1 MFTELRLSHITKP
14 PSMREIC
21 IKKAR
26 FQATH
31 SGFSG
36 DSVSLDARAIWFST
50 LFSIHIMSFIAEKF
64 SEISPSQTLAITAA
78 AKKMRDEGQDIASF
92 GAGEPDLDTPQHIK
106 DACIKALNDGQ
117 TKYTAATGIPELKE
131 AIQEKLL
138 LDNGLEYDVSQISVN
153 CGAKHSC
160 YNAILAC
167 CDPDDEVIIPAP
179 YWTSYPEMVR
189 LAGAEPYIVETKRE
203 NVWKM
208 TPEEFEGAISGR
220 TRMLILNSP
229 NNPTGSVYSK
239 EELEAIVEVAE
250 SEDIIILSDEIYE
263 KLIYNDK
270 KHVSTASVSE
280 VAKNLTITI
289 NGLSK
294 VYAMT
299 GWRLGYTAAPPE
311 IAKAI
316 SIIQSHTTS
325 NPTTFAQYGAL
336 AALQGPQNMIED
348 MVEEYDMRRQYML
361 SRLQKINNIEVIE
374 PEGAFYFLVDI
385 AKIGLN
391 SMNLTEKLLSR
402 YLVAAVP
409 GAAFGYDQSVRLSYA
424 TSLDIIKKGLDR
436 FEEFCLAH

>member
-1 MFTELRLSHITKP
+1 M
-14 PSMREIC
+14 
-21 IKKAR
+21 
-26 FQATH
+26 
-31 SGFSG
+31 
-36 DSVSLDARAIWFST
+36 SL
-50 LFSIHIMSFIAEKF
+50 IAEKF
-64 SEISPSQTLAITAA
+64 AHISESQTLAITAA
-78 AKKMRDEGQDIASF
+78 AKKLRDEGQDVASF

-106 DACIKALNDGQ
+106 DACIEALQNGK

-131 AIQEKLL
+131 ALAAKLL
-138 LDNGLEYDVSQISVN
+138 VDNGIEYETSQISVN

-167 CDPDDEVIIPAP
+167 CDPEDEVIIPAP

-189 LAGAEPYIVETKRE
+189 LVGAEPYIVETKRE
-203 NVWKM
+203 NGWKL
-208 TPEEFEGAISGR
+208 TAEEFEDSISGR

-239 EELEAIVEVAE
+239 KEIEALVEVAA

-263 KLIYNDK
+263 KLIYNEK
-270 KHVSTASVSE
+270 KHVSTASISE
-280 VAKNLTITI
+280 AAKALTITI
-289 NGLSK
+289 NGFSK

-311 IAKAI
+311 IAEVI
-316 SIIQSHTTS
+316 STIQSHTTS

-336 AALQGPQNMIED
+336 AALQGDQGMIHD
-348 MVEEYDMRRQYML
+348 MVEEYDMRRQYMM
-361 SRLQKINNIEVIE
+361 SRLSGINNIEIVE
-374 PEGAFYFLVDI
+374 PEGAFYFLVDTT
-385 AKIGLN
+385 KMGLS

-409 GAAFGYDQSVRLSYA
+409 GLAFGYDNSIRLSYA

-436 FEEFCLAH
+436 FEEFCHAH

>member
-1 MFTELRLSHITKP
+1 M
-14 PSMREIC
+14 
-21 IKKAR
+21 
-26 FQATH
+26 
-31 SGFSG
+31 
-36 DSVSLDARAIWFST
+36 SL
-50 LFSIHIMSFIAEKF
+50 IAEKF
-64 SEISPSQTLAITAA
+64 AHISESQTLAITAA
-78 AKKMRDEGQDIASF
+78 AKKLRDEGQDVASF

-106 DACIKALNDGQ
+106 DACIEALQNGK

-131 AIQEKLL
+131 ALAAKLL
-138 LDNGLEYDVSQISVN
+138 VDNGIEYETSQISVN

-167 CDPDDEVIIPAP
+167 CDPEDEVIIPAP
-179 YWTSYPEMVR
+179 FWTSYPEMVR
-189 LAGAEPYIVETKRE
+189 LVGAEPYIVETKRE
-203 NVWKM
+203 NGWKL
-208 TPEEFEGAISGR
+208 TAEEFEDSISGR

-239 EELEAIVEVAE
+239 EEIEALVEVAA

-263 KLIYNDK
+263 KLIYNEK

-280 VAKNLTITI
+280 AAKALTITI
-289 NGLSK
+289 NGFSK

-311 IAKAI
+311 IAEVI
-316 SIIQSHTTS
+316 STIQSHTTS

-336 AALQGPQNMIED
+336 AALQGDQSMIHD
-348 MVEEYDMRRQYML
+348 MVEEYDMRRQYMM
-361 SRLQKINNIEVIE
+361 SRLSGINNIEIVE
-374 PEGAFYFLVDI
+374 PEGAFYFLVDTT
-385 AKIGLN
+385 KMGLS

-409 GAAFGYDQSVRLSYA
+409 GLAFGYDNSIRLSYA

-436 FEEFCLAH
+436 FEEFCHAH

>member
-1 MFTELRLSHITKP
+1 M
-14 PSMREIC
+14 
-21 IKKAR
+21 
-26 FQATH
+26 
-31 SGFSG
+31 
-36 DSVSLDARAIWFST
+36 SL
-50 LFSIHIMSFIAEKF
+50 IAEKF

-78 AKKMRDEGQDIASF
+78 AKKLRDEGQDVASF
-92 GAGEPDLDTPQHIK
+92 GAGEPDFDTPQHIK
-106 DACIKALNDGQ
+106 DACIEALQNGM
-117 TKYTAATGIPELKE
+117 TKYTAATGISELKE
-131 AIQEKLL
+131 AIAAKLL
-138 LDNGLEYDVSQISVN
+138 VENELEYDASQISIN

-167 CDPDDEVIIPAP
+167 CDPEDEVIIPAP

-189 LAGAEPYIVETKRE
+189 LAGAEPYVVETKRE
-203 NVWKM
+203 NGWKL
-208 TPEEFEGAISGR
+208 TADEFEESISGR

-239 EELEAIVEVAE
+239 EEIEALVEVAA

-280 VAKNLTITI
+280 DAKNLTITI
-289 NGLSK
+289 NGFSK
-294 VYAMT
+294 VYSMT
-299 GWRLGYTAAPPE
+299 GWRLGYTAAPAE

-316 SIIQSHTTS
+316 STIQSHTTS

-336 AALQGPQNMIED
+336 AALQGDQGAITD

-361 SRLQKINNIEVIE
+361 SRLQGINNIDVVE
-374 PEGAFYFLVDI
+374 PEGAFYFLVDTT
-385 AKIGLN
+385 KIGLN

-409 GAAFGYDQSVRLSYA
+409 GAAFGYDMSIRLSYA